1 MVWVPNS
8 LYFIVLILLGDISDL
23 CYFCPVIYQLRLLH
37 LILVAS
43 LQSFL
48 YKLDRY
54 HLALLSGVRI
64 GDTLV
69 KLALLVRMLLVVALL
84 LIFVQLFEK
93 FFAVHHFSCRLLVST
108 YT

>member
-1 MVWVPNS
+1 MLW
-8 LYFIVLILLGDISDL
+8 F
-23 CYFCPVIYQLRLLH
+23 
-37 LILVAS
+37 ILVAS

-69 KLALLVRMLLVVALL
+69 KLALLVRILLVVGLL
-84 LIFVQLFEK
+84 LLFAKLIQK
-93 FFAVHHFSCRLLVST
+93 FFAVHLFSRRLSFMT